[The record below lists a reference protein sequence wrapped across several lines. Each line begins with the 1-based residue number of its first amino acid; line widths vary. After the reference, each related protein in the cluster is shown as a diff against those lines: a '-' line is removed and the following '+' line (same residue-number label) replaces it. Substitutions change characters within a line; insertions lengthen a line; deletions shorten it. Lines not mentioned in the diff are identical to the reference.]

1 VVLASWLL
9 SLQQCFVVRVEVV
22 RKGDKKGGED
32 REVTIQL
39 LPPADLPGAK
49 LLKSL
54 TNGC

>member
-1 VVLASWLL
+1 MVLASWLL

-49 LLKSL
+49 LLKS
-54 TNGC
+54 